1 MKMIFTLM
9 LALLFS
15 SNLLLAQNP
24 NAAVEYMNKM
34 STEFKA
40 IQEAT
45 WDYTKAAANNQN
57 ARKINKRRLELIQQ
71 IDVSIKNV
79 SKLTAYEKKTY
90 FKDSVLSFLK
100 IQKIVIEEDYGKIM
114 DLEDIAESSYD
125 AMEAYMKAK
134 EIANSKMKSSSQ
146 QLSETY
152 EAFAKE
158 NNVTIKEGDKD
169 KISKQL
175 LIADEVYDHYNEVYL
190 VFFKPY
196 KQELY
201 LLDAMNKGDLAALEQ
216 NKVSLSKI
224 SAESLAKLKT
234 IKPFRGSDN
243 TIRGAA
249 TELITFYQD
258 EADTKF
264 ARLIDFQTK
273 KDAFDKGKKAF
284 EANKNKTNDDINA
297 YNKLIGE
304 LNKASAEF
312 NTTNA
317 ELNKKRT
324 ALINEWNNA
333 CQNFTAKYL

>member
-1 MKMIFTLM
+1 MRTIFTLIVG
-9 LALLFS
+9 LFFS
-15 SNLLLAQNP
+15 STSLLAQNP

-40 IQEAT
+40 IQETT

-57 ARKINKRRLELIQQ
+57 ARKINKKRLELIQQ
-71 IDVSIKNV
+71 IDASIKNV
-79 SKLTAYEKKTY
+79 NRLPAFAKKTY
-90 FKDSVLSFLK
+90 FKDSVLSFLR

-134 EIANSKMKSSSQ
+134 EIANGKMESSSK

-158 NNVTIKEGDKD
+158 NNVTLREGEKD

-175 LIADEVYDHYNEVYL
+175 AIADEVYDHYNEVYL

-201 LLDAMNKGDLAALEQ
+201 LLDAMNKADLAALEQ
-216 NKVSLSKI
+216 NKVSLSKV
-224 SAESLAKLKT
+224 SEESLGKLKS
-234 IKPFRGSDN
+234 IKLFRGTDN

-249 TELITFYQD
+249 TELITFYKD

-264 ARLIDFQTK
+264 AKLIDFQTK
-273 KDAFDKGKKAF
+273 KDAFDRGKKAF
-284 EANKNKTNDDINA
+284 EANKNKSNDDVNA
-297 YNKLIGE
+297 YNKLINE
-304 LNKASAEF
+304 LNKASSEF
-312 NTTNA
+312 NNTNA
-317 ELNKKRT
+317 ELNKKRGT
-324 ALINEWNNA
+324 LINDWNNA

>member
-1 MKMIFTLM
+1 MKTIFTLI
-9 LALLFS
+9 LGLLFS
-15 SNLLLAQNP
+15 CNILMAQNP
-24 NAAVEYMNKM
+24 SAAVEYMNKM

-57 ARKINKRRLELIQQ
+57 ARKINKKRLELIQQ
-71 IDVSIKNV
+71 IDASTKNV
-79 SKLTAYEKKTY
+79 NRLPAYEKKTY
-90 FKDSVLSFLK
+90 FKDSVLSFLR

-134 EIANSKMKSSSQ
+134 EIASGKMKSSSEQ
-146 QLSETY
+146 ISQTY
-152 EAFAKE
+152 EGFAKE
-158 NNVTIKEGDKD
+158 NNVTIKEGEKD
-169 KISKQL
+169 KITKQL
-175 LIADEVYDHYNEVYL
+175 LVADEVYDHYNEVYL

-196 KQELY
+196 KQEIY

-224 SAESLAKLKT
+224 SGESLTKLKT
-234 IKPFRGSDN
+234 IKPFRGTDN
-243 TIRGAA
+243 SIRGAA
-249 TELITFYQD
+249 TELITFYKD

-264 ARLIDFQTK
+264 AKLIDFQTK

-284 EANKNKTNDDINA
+284 EANKNKTNDDVNA
-297 YNKLIGE
+297 YNALINE

-312 NTTNA
+312 NNTNA

-324 ALINEWNNA
+324 TLINAWNSA
-333 CQNFTAKYL
+333 CNNFTAKYL